1 MAFGEKRNLNIVVE
15 PYNDEIF
22 FNQQNDASNLA
33 HTRSGFLVRKIILI
47 NFFPIAS
54 AMFHKAR
61 ALLLYNNPGPYNA
74 LNLSS
79 RNV

>member
-1 MAFGEKRNLNIVVE
+1 MMRSFLINNM
-15 PYNDEIF
+15 
-22 FNQQNDASNLA
+22 ASNLA
-33 HTRSGFLVRKIILI
+33 HTRPGFLFRKIILI

-54 AMFHKAR
+54 AVFRKAR

-74 LNLSS
+74 LNLSC